1 MNSSLWCNPCFGDW
15 SYDCGGFGTFSI
27 YGTGHPLVA
36 QDGGWSEW
44 SEWTFSDPGS
54 SDPFAMFRTRSC
66 DNPSPFGGGA
76 DCQGDDFETM

>member
-1 MNSSLWCNPCFGDW
+1 M
-15 SYDCGGFGTFSI
+15 
-27 YGTGHPLVA
+27 A